1 MTGNS
6 MGSTNSVCDF
16 QDYEFGWVFEFGFVC
31 RDEEMGLVVCVRFC
45 TLALGNKIVD
55 GGVIWV

>member
-1 MTGNS
+1 MAFKIV
-6 MGSTNSVCDF
+6 VC
-16 QDYEFGWVFEFGFVC
+16 EFGWVFEFGFVC

-45 TLALGNKIVD
+45 TLALGNKIFD